1 MISTRYFFYLIFL
14 NLPGFVLSGGI
25 LFKKVKGVRVPLRCI
40 FELWRGKLLCG
51 ASGAILGI
59 VSKGV

>member
-1 MISTRYFFYLIFL
+1 M
-14 NLPGFVLSGGI
+14 GFVLSGGI

-51 ASGAILGI
+51 AKGAILGI
-59 VSKGV
+59 VSKGI